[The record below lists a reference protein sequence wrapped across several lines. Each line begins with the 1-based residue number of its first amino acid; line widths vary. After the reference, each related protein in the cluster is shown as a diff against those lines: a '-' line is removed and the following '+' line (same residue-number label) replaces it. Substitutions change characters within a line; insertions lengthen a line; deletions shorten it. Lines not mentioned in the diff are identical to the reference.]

1 MQFCTH
7 RDDRWGRADRRASRV
22 VALMR
27 SIIPIGT
34 MEASEAA
41 SAGSV
46 IRLDLSRTSTA
57 CGLTITRSTW
67 RLIRPRSAAAPGS
80 SVVSMCLR
88 TPSRERRLRP
98 RPTQQRSVG
107 SGNPVLSES
116 SCCWFSARPSIK
128 RRTRTPTRMV
138 RRSVWV
144 KQPCSNMPSSV
155 AHNVCRLDDRSP
167 PPGLSLLNASF
178 RQPSSF
184 DLIALML
191 GLHR

>member
-98 RPTQQRSVG
+98 RPTQQRSVR
-107 SGNPVLSES
+107 SANPVLSGS
-116 SCCWFSARPSIK
+116 SYCWFPAEPSIK
-128 RRTRTPTRMV
+128 RCTRTPAHMGGSP
-138 RRSVWV
+138 RRY
-144 KQPCSNMPSSV
+144 QPGSASRAGNGPLAENGPAQVSETAATWWKVS
-155 AHNVCRLDDRSP
+155 RPRIPFPRSK
-167 PPGLSLLNASF
+167 
-178 RQPSSF
+178 
-184 DLIALML
+184 
-191 GLHR
+191 